1 RWGGRDPA
9 EWPGAMRPRLLIL
22 APRVRRQ
29 SVGSHPEKEDSMSIG
44 IIGAGNVGSALG
56 RAWLGAGEDV
66 LFGIPNPSDP
76 KYGLLPRERLRM
88 PAETARD
95 AEVLVLATPWPATE
109 MAVKSLGDLSGKILI
124 DCTNPLGMGPDGL
137 ELVLGY
143 SISGGERVAAW
154 ASGAAVFKTL
164 NQTGAENMEKA
175 SSFSVRLVMFVA

>member
-1 RWGGRDPA
+1 MWRKGSGRMA
-9 EWPGAMRPRLLIL
+9 GAMRPRLLIL

-95 AEVLVLATPWPATE
+95 AEVLVLATPWPA
-109 MAVKSLGDLSGKILI
+109 
-124 DCTNPLGMGPDGL
+124 
-137 ELVLGY
+137 
-143 SISGGERVAAW
+143 
-154 ASGAAVFKTL
+154 
-164 NQTGAENMEKA
+164 
-175 SSFSVRLVMFVA
+175 